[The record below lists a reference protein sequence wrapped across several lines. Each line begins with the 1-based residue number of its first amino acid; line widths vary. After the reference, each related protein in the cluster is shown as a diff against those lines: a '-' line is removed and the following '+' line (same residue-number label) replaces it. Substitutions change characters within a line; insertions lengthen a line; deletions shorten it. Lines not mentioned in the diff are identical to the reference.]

1 MLKIIKNAKIVFPEN
16 IVEGSII
23 FSDKIKDIKARFENF
38 NAKEIDAEGMYLTPG
53 FIDIHIHGAG
63 GHDTMDDNPQSVN
76 EISKCIIKN
85 GVTSFLPT
93 TTTMPS
99 DDIKR
104 ALDKI
109 KKAVKNGTEGARVLG
124 ANVEG
129 PFINEQYKGA
139 QNADYIQKPQL
150 EIIKNY
156 FNIIKLI
163 TLAPEIEGSE
173 KLIKKLKKS
182 GIIISAGHS
191 GATYEIIMEAKNW
204 GITHITHLFNA
215 MTGLHHRKPGIVG
228 AALENDLNCELIADF
243 IHVHPAVLKI
253 VLKTK
258 KLCELVLITDQ
269 IKAGSI
275 GDGIYDL
282 GNQKVIVK
290 NGEARLEDGTLAGSV
305 LTLDQAVR
313 NIDSLKVLTLPQII
327 SLVTRNP
334 ATILGLA
341 HQVGSISI
349 GNRADLVLID
359 RDLNVK
365 KVFKDGLEVISN

>member
-1 MLKIIKNAKIVFPEN
+1 MKIIKNAKIVFPEN
-16 IVEGSII
+16 IVEGSIV
-23 FSDKIKDIKARFENF
+23 FSDKIKDIKARFENV
-38 NAKEIDAEGMYLTPG
+38 NAEEIDAEGMYLTPG

-63 GHDTMDDNPQSVN
+63 GHDTMDDDPQSVN
-76 EISKCIIKN
+76 EISKCIIKS

-93 TTTMPS
+93 TMTMPS
-99 DDIKR
+99 DAIKR
-104 ALDKI
+104 TLEKI

-129 PFINEQYKGA
+129 PFINKQYKGA

-313 NIDSLKVLTLPQII
+313 NIDSLKILTLPQII
-327 SLVTRNP
+327 SLVTKNP

-341 HQVGSISI
+341 HQLGSISI
-349 GNRADLVLID
+349 GKKADLVLLD